1 MLEAK
6 TPPEIHPSVERYLR
20 TATNSGTALPEDVEG
35 HIVHG
40 DALDLLTSFP
50 EGSVDLIHTSPP
62 YNIDRPYRSDTP
74 DRGST
79 DDYRAFLTSAI
90 TEMKRVLRPGG
101 SIFWQ
106 TGYTQD
112 EDSPLGIIPIDY
124 LSYDIFRGGAEPLA
138 LWDRI
143 IWRYWGGHA
152 FTKKFTNKHETI
164 LWFVKPGSEPTF
176 CVDDVRERSKEY
188 DKRNN
193 FWGRNPGNVWEVDR
207 VAFGATEQTSHIA
220 VFPEEISERIIR
232 ACSQP
237 DDLVLDPFSGSGTVA
252 KVGRG
257 LGRRWVGIE
266 ISPVYAAESAVRV
279 GFQQPCERDALA
291 SELLKHVVFGR
302 DPGRQ
307 TLDEAVRR
315 LRTWLAGANLEDRR
329 RDYEADVATVFHDG
343 NGRNSR
349 KRAIW
354 GKYDNLLED
363 GTRST
368 RDLITVA
375 DSLLLPCYKLRR
387 RLSGVSRYKAGL
399 DALEGVASR
408 VTSPWAEGYVRDV
421 ANQEPSSYLAGEAT
435 IELVTPDRRILPS
448 ETEDSE
454 IPTVSLSAGNDESEE
469 TFQSRLL

>member
-1 MLEAK
+1 M
-6 TPPEIHPSVERYLR
+6 
-20 TATNSGTALPEDVEG
+20 EG
-35 HIVHG
+35 HVLQG
-40 DALDLLTSFP
+40 DALDVLTSFP
-50 EGSVDLIHTSPP
+50 DDSVSLIHTSPP

-79 DDYRAFLTSAI
+79 DDYHEFLTSAI
-90 TEMKRVLRPGG
+90 TEMKRILRPGG

-124 LSYDIFRGGAEPLA
+124 LSYDIFSGGADPLV

-164 LWFVKPGSEPTF
+164 LWFVKSGSEPTF
-176 CVDDVRERSKEY
+176 CVDAVRERPKEY

-207 VAFGATEQTSHIA
+207 VAFGTTEQTSHIA

-232 ACSQP
+232 ACSEP

-291 SELLKHVVFGR
+291 SELVKHVVFNR

-307 TLDEAVRR
+307 TIDEAVRR
-315 LRTWLAGANLEDRR
+315 LWTWLAGANLEERR
-329 RDYEADVATVFHDG
+329 RNYEADVATVFHDG
-343 NGRNSR
+343 NGRNSQ

-354 GKYDNLLED
+354 EKYDNLVEA
-363 GTRST
+363 GASST
-368 RDLITVA
+368 RDLVAVA

-399 DALEGVASR
+399 DALEAVASR
-408 VTSPWAEGYVRDV
+408 VNSPWGEGYVRDV
-421 ANQEPSSYLAGEAT
+421 AKQEPSSYVAGEAT
-435 IELVTPDRRILPS
+435 VELVTPDRRILPS
-448 ETEDSE
+448 EAEDSE
-454 IPTVSLSAGNDESEE
+454 IPTLPLSAGKDEGEE